1 MIPRVVR
8 AVRDWVCV
16 LGALALAVGVAGCGC
31 PDIEAAPPS
40 PTPTFLAQETMCEV
54 VPSRILVE
62 EMSFRTTDYA
72 FEHHTSTGE
81 NGANTDTFICNLN
94 GRQNSL
100 PIISR
105 IRIAY
110 WPGATL
116 NASSPYPFSDLD
128 NEPPN
133 NDLQPISFDDV
144 EGRGYI
150 WLTKSRKIA
159 TAAWLYP
166 DDHALEIQLF
176 LDGTTDYAYDQDD
189 IAAMTDLL
197 HALIPAIPP
206 VAARTDQSRT
216 WVPSLH

>member
-1 MIPRVVR
+1 MIPRAVRVVR
-8 AVRDWVCV
+8 GWVCG
-16 LGALALAVGVAGCGC
+16 LGVLALAVGVAGCGC

-94 GRQNSL
+94 GRQGSMTATF
-100 PIISR
+100 R

-150 WLTKSRKIA
+150 WITNRNRAI

-166 DDHALEIQLF
+166 DNHALEIQLF
-176 LDGTTDYAYDQDD
+176 TNGEADYAYDQDD